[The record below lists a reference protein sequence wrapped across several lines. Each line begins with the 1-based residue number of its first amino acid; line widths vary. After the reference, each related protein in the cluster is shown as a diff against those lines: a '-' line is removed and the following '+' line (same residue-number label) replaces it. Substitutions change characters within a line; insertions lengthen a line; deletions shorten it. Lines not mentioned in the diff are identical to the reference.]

1 MCKLQSQEPTEKR
14 NLLENCAPLNRNF
27 FFTWEVCATNPGIIC
42 CFSLHLQW
50 HWSDFA
56 WFYIHS
62 VVDHTSL
69 DSPWCMWL
77 TIWRLKNHCRLPMLL
92 GTWAIGKKWQCTWSA
107 WIHMKIP
114 LYRCL
119 SLIQVAVGM
128 GRVMV
133 HSFVLFFVF
142 GKGRCVA
149 SIMLLLLSFYTLA
162 IYIYMY
168 TLNPKLKP

>member
-1 MCKLQSQEPTEKR
+1 MTCKLQSQAPTEKR

-62 VVDHTSL
+62 VMDHPSL

-149 SIMLLLLSFYTLA
+149 CIMLLLLSFYTLA
-162 IYIYMY
+162 IYIYVY
-168 TLNPKLKP
+168 PKP